1 MTTVKDVLIYE
12 ALERNKQYKEEK
24 KKELSDRK
32 VQVKIEKWK
41 VLNRERTEKLIKKQ
55 KSRIASWVKTSN
67 LTKKVKKGILIGWRN
82 KKTKTRSQLVKEL
95 DTIFSRYIRLSNV
108 DYNWLCKCI
117 TCWAKVHW
125 KNIQNWHFITRGNYK
140 YRRREDNCFPQC
152 MPCNI
157 YKSGNYISYTLF
169 MIWRYWQEFVK
180 NMQEDKE
187 LVKIS
192 TVQIRE
198 MIEHYT
204 NAVNIILE
212 QIELY
217 QNRQFI

>member
-1 MTTVKDVLIYE
+1 MNSIEIAK
-12 ALERNKQYKEEK
+12 KFKEDK

-67 LTKKVKKGILIGWRN
+67 LTKKVKKGILIGWRK

-95 DTIFSRYIRLSNV
+95 DAIFSRYIRLSNV

-117 TCWAKVHW
+117 TCGAKVHR

-157 YKSGNYISYTLF
+157 YKSWNYISYTLF

-198 MIEHYT
+198 MIDHYT